1 MDFAPFRKISLI
13 GFLTALLCI
22 QVACEP
28 AAKVRVYDAPKSE
41 STFVSGPLSG
51 KDTRASNPGSSG
63 SKTAPVATGPRR
75 IVGAIIPTEQGC
87 YFLKATEAPERLEPL
102 LGDLRTVVENFS
114 IDPQTGLPAN
124 KLPEGWLM
132 NQRNDVALAELIS
145 PESTGRVKFTVTA
158 LAMPAE
164 QEWQGYLLSNVN
176 RWRGQ
181 LKLGELTKE
190 TVEAT
195 LVVIPKQGSALPSYI
210 FDQTGTGTGT
220 MSPPSQITP
229 SQTKSVPEANPSAAP
244 RTPAPSET
252 RPTET
257 MPSEAA
263 SSRRPT
269 LQYDLPAG
277 WSVGQGSQFRLAT
290 LNIDSKEGRGEVTV
304 SMATD
309 NPQANTMMWLQQ
321 VAKES
326 DPSKLEP
333 LVEKTIQTAQK
344 LAVGD
349 KQAILYQIRNSEQP
363 TAPSLLVVSVPTDNP
378 EMNLFVK
385 VIGENQLTAAQKDN
399 LIQFVQS
406 LKLK

>member
-1 MDFAPFRKISLI
+1 VDFAPSRKNILLR
-13 GFLTALLCI
+13 FLAVVIFT

-28 AAKVRVYDAPKSE
+28 AAKVRVYEAPKSE
-41 STFVSGPLSG
+41 STFVSGPLAG
-51 KDTRASNPGSSG
+51 LDTRASSPGPAA
-63 SKTAPVATGPRR
+63 SKTAPVASGPRR

-102 LGDLRTVVENFS
+102 LGDLRTVVETFS
-114 IDPQTGLPAN
+114 IDPQTGLPSN

-158 LAMPAE
+158 LAMPPE
-164 QEWQGYLLSNVN
+164 QDWQGYLLSNVN

-190 TVEAT
+190 TVEAS
-195 LVVIPKQGSALPSYI
+195 LVSIPRPGNPLPSYI
-210 FDQTGTGTGT
+210 FDQTGTGTGA
-220 MSPPSQITP
+220 MSPPTKPPTVPSASTP
-229 SQTKSVPEANPSAAP
+229 SEPKPNESS
-244 RTPAPSET
+244 
-252 RPTET
+252 
-257 MPSEAA
+257 

-269 LQYDLPAG
+269 LQYDLPDG
-277 WSVGQGSQFRLAT
+277 WTVGQGSQFRLAT

-333 LVEKTIQTAQK
+333 LVEKTVQSAQK
-344 LAVGD
+344 FAVGD
-349 KQAILYQIRNSEQP
+349 KQAVLYEIRSSEQP
-363 TAPSLLVVSVPTDNP
+363 TAPSLLVVSLPTDTP
-378 EMNLFVK
+378 EMNLFIK
-385 VIGENQLTAAQKDN
+385 VIGENQMTAAQKNN

-406 LKLK
+406 LKIK

>member
-1 MDFAPFRKISLI
+1 MDFAPSRKNLLLR
-13 GFLTALLCI
+13 FLALVI
-22 QVACEP
+22 FTQVACEP
-28 AAKVRVYDAPKSE
+28 AAKVRVYEAPKSE
-41 STFVSGPLSG
+41 STFVSGPLAG
-51 KDTRASNPGSSG
+51 LDTRASSPGSAA
-63 SKTAPVATGPRR
+63 SKTAAVASGPRR

-102 LGDLRTVVENFS
+102 LGDLRTVVETFS
-114 IDPQTGLPAN
+114 IDPQTGLPSN

-158 LAMPAE
+158 LAMPPE
-164 QEWQGYLLSNVN
+164 QDWQGYLLSNVN

-190 TVEAT
+190 TVEAS
-195 LVVIPKQGSALPSYI
+195 LVSIPRPGNPLPSYI
-210 FDQTGTGTGT
+210 FDQTGTGTGA
-220 MSPPSQITP
+220 MSPPTKPQAVPSASTP
-229 SQTKSVPEANPSAAP
+229 SEPKPNESS
-244 RTPAPSET
+244 
-252 RPTET
+252 
-257 MPSEAA
+257 

-269 LQYDLPAG
+269 LQYDLPDG
-277 WSVGQGSQFRLAT
+277 WTVGQGSQFRLAT

-333 LVEKTIQTAQK
+333 LVEKTVQSAQK
-344 LAVGD
+344 FAVGD
-349 KQAILYQIRNSEQP
+349 KQAVLYEIRSSEQP
-363 TAPSLLVVSVPTDNP
+363 TSPSLLVVSLPTDTP
-378 EMNLFVK
+378 EMNLFIK
-385 VIGENQLTAAQKDN
+385 VIGENQMTIAQKNN

-406 LKLK
+406 LKIK

>member
-1 MDFAPFRKISLI
+1 MDFAPSRKNILLR
-13 GFLTALLCI
+13 FLAIVIFT

-28 AAKVRVYDAPKSE
+28 AAKVRVYEAPKSE
-41 STFVSGPLSG
+41 STFVSGPLAG
-51 KDTRASNPGSSG
+51 LDTRASSPGSAA
-63 SKTAPVATGPRR
+63 SKTAPVASGPRR

-102 LGDLRTVVENFS
+102 LGDLRTVVETFS
-114 IDPQTGLPAN
+114 IDPQTGLPSN

-158 LAMPAE
+158 LAMPPE
-164 QEWQGYLLSNVN
+164 QDWQGYLLSNVN

-190 TVEAT
+190 TVEAS
-195 LVVIPKQGSALPSYI
+195 LVSIPRPGNPLPSYI
-210 FDQTGTGTGT
+210 FDQTGTGTGA
-220 MSPPSQITP
+220 MSPPTKPPTVPSASTP
-229 SQTKSVPEANPSAAP
+229 SEPKPNESS
-244 RTPAPSET
+244 
-252 RPTET
+252 
-257 MPSEAA
+257 

-269 LQYDLPAG
+269 LQYDLPDG
-277 WSVGQGSQFRLAT
+277 WTVGQGSQFRLAT

-309 NPQANTMMWLQQ
+309 NPQANTMMWFQQ

-333 LVEKTIQTAQK
+333 LVEKTVQSAQK
-344 LAVGD
+344 FAVGD
-349 KQAILYQIRNSEQP
+349 KQAVLYEIRSSEQP
-363 TAPSLLVVSVPTDNP
+363 TSPSLLVVSLPTDTP
-378 EMNLFVK
+378 EMNLFIK
-385 VIGENQLTAAQKDN
+385 VIGENQMTAAQKNN

-406 LKLK
+406 LKIK

>member
-1 MDFAPFRKISLI
+1 VDFAPSRKKFLL
-13 GFLTALLCI
+13 GFLAVVICT

-28 AAKVRVYDAPKSE
+28 AAKVRVYEAPKSE
-41 STFVSGPLSG
+41 STFVSGPLAG
-51 KDTRASNPGSSG
+51 MDKRASSPGPAA
-63 SKTAPVATGPRR
+63 SKTAPVASGPRR

-87 YFLKATEAPERLEPL
+87 YFLKSTEAPERLEPL
-102 LGDLRTVVENFS
+102 LGDLRTVVETFS

-158 LAMPAE
+158 LAMPPE
-164 QEWQGYLLSNVN
+164 QDWQGYLLSNVN

-190 TVEAT
+190 TVEAS
-195 LVVIPKQGSALPSYI
+195 LVSIPRTGSLLPSYI
-210 FDQTGTGTGT
+210 FDQTGTGTGA
-220 MSPPSQITP
+220 MSPPAKPPTTANTTANTSTP
-229 SQTKSVPEANPSAAP
+229 SEPLPKESS
-244 RTPAPSET
+244 
-252 RPTET
+252 
-257 MPSEAA
+257 

-269 LQYDLPAG
+269 LQYDLPDG
-277 WSVGQGSQFRLAT
+277 WTVGQGSQFRLAT

-333 LVEKTIQTAQK
+333 LVEKTVQSAQK
-344 LAVGD
+344 IAVGD
-349 KQAILYQIRNSEQP
+349 KQAVLYEIRSSEQP
-363 TAPSLLVVSVPTDNP
+363 TAPSLLVVSLPTDTP
-378 EMNLFVK
+378 EMNLFIK
-385 VIGENQLTAAQKDN
+385 VIGENQMTEAQKNN

-406 LKLK
+406 LKIK

>member
-1 MDFAPFRKISLI
+1 MDFAPSRKNILLR
-13 GFLTALLCI
+13 FLALVILT

-28 AAKVRVYDAPKSE
+28 AAKVRVYEAPKSE
-41 STFVSGPLSG
+41 STFVSGPLAG
-51 KDTRASNPGSSG
+51 LDTRASSPGSAA
-63 SKTAPVATGPRR
+63 SKTAAVASGPRR

-102 LGDLRTVVENFS
+102 LGDLRTVVETFS
-114 IDPQTGLPAN
+114 IDPQTGLPSN

-158 LAMPAE
+158 LAMPPE
-164 QEWQGYLLSNVN
+164 QDWQGYLLSNVN

-190 TVEAT
+190 TVEAS
-195 LVVIPKQGSALPSYI
+195 LVSIPRPASPLPSYI
-210 FDQTGTGTGT
+210 FDQTGTGTGA
-220 MSPPSQITP
+220 MSPP
-229 SQTKSVPEANPSAAP
+229 TKPPTVPSAS
-244 RTPAPSET
+244 APSE
-252 RPTET
+252 PKPNE
-257 MPSEAA
+257 SS

-269 LQYDLPAG
+269 LQYDLPDG
-277 WSVGQGSQFRLAT
+277 WTVGQGSQFRLAT

-333 LVEKTIQTAQK
+333 LVEKTVQSAQK
-344 LAVGD
+344 FAVGD
-349 KQAILYQIRNSEQP
+349 KQAVLYEIRSSEQP
-363 TAPSLLVVSVPTDNP
+363 TSPSLLVVSLPTDTP
-378 EMNLFVK
+378 EMNLFIK
-385 VIGENQLTAAQKDN
+385 VIGENQMTAAQKNN

-406 LKLK
+406 LKIK

>member
-1 MDFAPFRKISLI
+1 VDFAPSRKNFLL
-13 GFLTALLCI
+13 GFLAVVICTQL
-22 QVACEP
+22 ACEP
-28 AAKVRVYDAPKSE
+28 AAKVRVYEAPKSE
-41 STFVSGPLSG
+41 STFVSGPLAG
-51 KDTRASNPGSSG
+51 LDTRASTPGSAA
-63 SKTAPVATGPRR
+63 SKTAPVASGPRR

-102 LGDLRTVVENFS
+102 LGDLRTVVETFS
-114 IDPQTGLPAN
+114 IDPQTGLPSN

-158 LAMPAE
+158 LAMPPE
-164 QEWQGYLLSNVN
+164 QDWQGYLLSNVN

-190 TVEAT
+190 TVEAS
-195 LVVIPKQGSALPSYI
+195 LVSIPRPGSPLPSYL
-210 FDQTGTGTGT
+210 FDQTGTGTGA
-220 MSPPSQITP
+220 MSPPSTTP
-229 SQTKSVPEANPSAAP
+229 ATTAPATTAPATTTPVTK
-244 RTPAPSET
+244 APSEPAPKDST
-252 RPTET
+252 
-257 MPSEAA
+257 

-269 LQYDLPAG
+269 LQYDLPDG
-277 WSVGQGSQFRLAT
+277 WTVGQGSQFRLAT
-290 LNIDSKEGRGEVTV
+290 LNIESKEGRGEVTV

-333 LVEKTIQTAQK
+333 LVEKTIQSAEK
-344 LAVGD
+344 IAVGD
-349 KQAILYQIRNSEQP
+349 KQAVLYEIRNSEQP
-363 TAPSLLVVSVPTDNP
+363 TSPSLLVVSLPTDTP
-378 EMNLFVK
+378 EMNLFIK
-385 VIGENQLTAAQKDN
+385 VIGDKQLTEAQKNN

-406 LKLK
+406 LKIK

>member
-1 MDFAPFRKISLI
+1 VDFAPSRKNILLR
-13 GFLTALLCI
+13 FLAVVIFT

-28 AAKVRVYDAPKSE
+28 AAKVRVYEAPKSE
-41 STFVSGPLSG
+41 STFVSGPLAG
-51 KDTRASNPGSSG
+51 LDTRASSPGPAA
-63 SKTAPVATGPRR
+63 SKTAPVASGPRR

-102 LGDLRTVVENFS
+102 LGDLRTVVETFS
-114 IDPQTGLPAN
+114 IDPQTGLPSN

-158 LAMPAE
+158 LAMPPE
-164 QEWQGYLLSNVN
+164 QDWQGYLLSNVN

-190 TVEAT
+190 TVEAS
-195 LVVIPKQGSALPSYI
+195 LVSIPRPGNPLPSYI
-210 FDQTGTGTGT
+210 FDQTGTGTGA
-220 MSPPSQITP
+220 MSPPTKPPTVPSASTP
-229 SQTKSVPEANPSAAP
+229 SEPKPNESS
-244 RTPAPSET
+244 
-252 RPTET
+252 
-257 MPSEAA
+257 

-269 LQYDLPAG
+269 LQYDLPDG
-277 WSVGQGSQFRLAT
+277 WTVGQGSQFRLAT

-333 LVEKTIQTAQK
+333 LVEKTVQSAQK
-344 LAVGD
+344 FAVGD
-349 KQAILYQIRNSEQP
+349 KQAVLYEIRSSEQP
-363 TAPSLLVVSVPTDNP
+363 TSPSLLVVSLPTDTP
-378 EMNLFVK
+378 EMNLFIK
-385 VIGENQLTAAQKDN
+385 VIGENQMTAAQKNN

-406 LKLK
+406 LKIK

>member
-1 MDFAPFRKISLI
+1 MDFAPSRKNLLLR
-13 GFLTALLCI
+13 FLAVVIFT

-28 AAKVRVYDAPKSE
+28 AAKVRVYEAPKSE
-41 STFVSGPLSG
+41 STFVSGPLAG
-51 KDTRASNPGSSG
+51 LDTRASSPGPAA
-63 SKTAPVATGPRR
+63 SKTAPVGSGPRR

-102 LGDLRTVVENFS
+102 LGDLRTVVETFS
-114 IDPQTGLPAN
+114 IDPQTGLPSN

-158 LAMPAE
+158 LAMPPE
-164 QEWQGYLLSNVN
+164 QDWQGYLLSNVN

-190 TVEAT
+190 TVEAS
-195 LVVIPKQGSALPSYI
+195 LVSIPRPGNPLPSYI
-210 FDQTGTGTGT
+210 FDQTGTGTGA
-220 MSPPSQITP
+220 MSPP
-229 SQTKSVPEANPSAAP
+229 TKPPTVPSAS
-244 RTPAPSET
+244 APSEPKPNESST
-252 RPTET
+252 
-257 MPSEAA
+257 
-263 SSRRPT
+263 SRRPT
-269 LQYDLPAG
+269 LQYDLPDG
-277 WSVGQGSQFRLAT
+277 WTVGQGSQFRLAT

-333 LVEKTIQTAQK
+333 LVEKTVQSAQK
-344 LAVGD
+344 FAVGD
-349 KQAILYQIRNSEQP
+349 KQAVLYEIRSSEQP
-363 TAPSLLVVSVPTDNP
+363 TSPSLLVVSLPTDTP
-378 EMNLFVK
+378 EMNLFIK
-385 VIGENQLTAAQKDN
+385 VIGENQMTAAQKNN

-406 LKLK
+406 LKIK

>member
-1 MDFAPFRKISLI
+1 MDFAPSRKNILLR
-13 GFLTALLCI
+13 FLALVI
-22 QVACEP
+22 FTQVACEP
-28 AAKVRVYDAPKSE
+28 AAKVRVYEAPKSE
-41 STFVSGPLSG
+41 STFVSGPLAG
-51 KDTRASNPGSSG
+51 LDTRASSPGSAA
-63 SKTAPVATGPRR
+63 SKTAAVASGPRR

-102 LGDLRTVVENFS
+102 LGDLRTVVETFS
-114 IDPQTGLPAN
+114 IDPQTGLPSN

-158 LAMPAE
+158 LAMPPE
-164 QEWQGYLLSNVN
+164 QDWQGYLLSNVN

-190 TVEAT
+190 TVEAS
-195 LVVIPKQGSALPSYI
+195 LVSIPRPGNPLPSYI
-210 FDQTGTGTGT
+210 FDQTGTGTGA
-220 MSPPSQITP
+220 MSPPTKPPTVPSASTP
-229 SQTKSVPEANPSAAP
+229 SEPKPNESST
-244 RTPAPSET
+244 
-252 RPTET
+252 
-257 MPSEAA
+257 
-263 SSRRPT
+263 SRRPT
-269 LQYDLPAG
+269 LQYDLPDG
-277 WSVGQGSQFRLAT
+277 WTVGQGSQFRLAT

-333 LVEKTIQTAQK
+333 LVEKTVQSAQK
-344 LAVGD
+344 FAVGD
-349 KQAILYQIRNSEQP
+349 KQAVLYEIRSSEQP
-363 TAPSLLVVSVPTDNP
+363 TSPSLLVVSLPTDTP
-378 EMNLFVK
+378 EMNLFIK
-385 VIGENQLTAAQKDN
+385 VIGENQMTAAQKNN

-406 LKLK
+406 LKIK

>member
-1 MDFAPFRKISLI
+1 MDFAPSRKNILLR
-13 GFLTALLCI
+13 FLALVI
-22 QVACEP
+22 FTQVACEP
-28 AAKVRVYDAPKSE
+28 AAKVRVYEAPKSE
-41 STFVSGPLSG
+41 STFVSGPLAG
-51 KDTRASNPGSSG
+51 LDTRASSPGSAA
-63 SKTAPVATGPRR
+63 SKTAAVASGPRR

-102 LGDLRTVVENFS
+102 LGDLRTVVETFS
-114 IDPQTGLPAN
+114 IDPQTGLPSN

-158 LAMPAE
+158 LAMPPE
-164 QEWQGYLLSNVN
+164 QDWQGYLLSNVN

-190 TVEAT
+190 TVEAS
-195 LVVIPKQGSALPSYI
+195 LVSIPRPGNPLPSYI
-210 FDQTGTGTGT
+210 FDQTGTGTGA
-220 MSPPSQITP
+220 MSPPTKPPTVPSASTP
-229 SQTKSVPEANPSAAP
+229 SEPKPNESS
-244 RTPAPSET
+244 
-252 RPTET
+252 
-257 MPSEAA
+257 

-269 LQYDLPAG
+269 LQYDLPDG
-277 WSVGQGSQFRLAT
+277 WTVGQGSQFRLAT

-333 LVEKTIQTAQK
+333 LVEKTVQSAQK
-344 LAVGD
+344 FAVGD
-349 KQAILYQIRNSEQP
+349 KQAVLYEIRSSEQP
-363 TAPSLLVVSVPTDNP
+363 TSPSLLVVSLPTDTP
-378 EMNLFVK
+378 EMNLFIK
-385 VIGENQLTAAQKDN
+385 VIGENQMTAAQKNN

-406 LKLK
+406 LKIK

>member
-1 MDFAPFRKISLI
+1 VDFAPSRKNILLR
-13 GFLTALLCI
+13 FLAVVIFT

-28 AAKVRVYDAPKSE
+28 AAKVRVYEAPKSE
-41 STFVSGPLSG
+41 STFVSGPLAG
-51 KDTRASNPGSSG
+51 LDTRASSPGSAA
-63 SKTAPVATGPRR
+63 SKTAAVASGPRR

-102 LGDLRTVVENFS
+102 LGDLRTVVETFS
-114 IDPQTGLPAN
+114 IDPQTGLPSN

-158 LAMPAE
+158 LAMPPE
-164 QEWQGYLLSNVN
+164 QDWQGYLLSNVN

-190 TVEAT
+190 TVEAS
-195 LVVIPKQGSALPSYI
+195 LVSIPRPGNPLPSYI
-210 FDQTGTGTGT
+210 FDQTGTGTGA
-220 MSPPSQITP
+220 MSPPTKPQTVPSASTP
-229 SQTKSVPEANPSAAP
+229 SEPKPNESS
-244 RTPAPSET
+244 
-252 RPTET
+252 
-257 MPSEAA
+257 

-269 LQYDLPAG
+269 LQYDLPDG
-277 WSVGQGSQFRLAT
+277 WTVGQGSQFRLAT

-333 LVEKTIQTAQK
+333 LVEKTVQSAQK
-344 LAVGD
+344 FAVGD
-349 KQAILYQIRNSEQP
+349 KQAVLYEIRSSEQP
-363 TAPSLLVVSVPTDNP
+363 TSPSLLVVSLPTDTP
-378 EMNLFVK
+378 EMNLFIK
-385 VIGENQLTAAQKDN
+385 VIGENQMTAAQKNN

-406 LKLK
+406 LKIK

>member
-1 MDFAPFRKISLI
+1 VDFAPSRKNILLR
-13 GFLTALLCI
+13 FLAIVIFT

-28 AAKVRVYDAPKSE
+28 AAKVRVYEAPKSE
-41 STFVSGPLSG
+41 STFVSGPLAG
-51 KDTRASNPGSSG
+51 LDTRASSPGSAA
-63 SKTAPVATGPRR
+63 SKTAPVASGPRR

-102 LGDLRTVVENFS
+102 LGDLRTVVETFS
-114 IDPQTGLPAN
+114 IDPQTGLPSN

-158 LAMPAE
+158 LAMPPE
-164 QEWQGYLLSNVN
+164 QDWQGYLLSNVN

-190 TVEAT
+190 TVEAS
-195 LVVIPKQGSALPSYI
+195 LVSIPRPGNPLPSYI
-210 FDQTGTGTGT
+210 FDQTGTGTGA
-220 MSPPSQITP
+220 MSPPTKPPTVPSASTP
-229 SQTKSVPEANPSAAP
+229 SEPKPNESS
-244 RTPAPSET
+244 
-252 RPTET
+252 
-257 MPSEAA
+257 

-269 LQYDLPAG
+269 LQYDLPDG
-277 WSVGQGSQFRLAT
+277 WTVGQGSQFRLAT

-309 NPQANTMMWLQQ
+309 NPQANTMMWFQQ

-333 LVEKTIQTAQK
+333 LVEKTVQSAQK
-344 LAVGD
+344 FAVGD
-349 KQAILYQIRNSEQP
+349 KQAVLYEIRSSEQP
-363 TAPSLLVVSVPTDNP
+363 TSPSLLVVSLPTDTP
-378 EMNLFVK
+378 EMNLFIK
-385 VIGENQLTAAQKDN
+385 VIGENQMTAAQKNN

-406 LKLK
+406 LKIK